1 MEEESN
7 KDSSLSQLNI
17 IQTSSMILTK
27 PPFNPFA
34 PNQNTEQPSNENNQM
49 DQLENN
55 VHLTRP
61 YLNEIQ
67 NEGPKNSNK
76 ENENQIITSKNSGIN
91 IDAELALAQQH
102 SQEIRDNERLA
113 VEYENAIKA
122 EIEKTT
128 PLISEKLDIQ
138 ILLKDYEDNLEY
150 ANSVK
155 IITEK
160 YNYIRKVRRDGN
172 CFYRA
177 FIYRLFEYICMKND
191 NQLYNELLKKIEGVK
206 ELTAKNGYDWIL
218 VEDFY
223 NVFYGEFCSCF
234 NSVNNN
240 GVSVRDYMDDLFKD
254 KDKGNYLIYFIRF
267 CIAAYLKEN
276 RETYEVYAEGNFDN
290 WIVKE
295 VEAIDNEADQIQ
307 IMACVNYFDI
317 GVKIEYLNK
326 NKNEVV
332 TFPEDKKDE
341 DIFIEVLFTPG
352 HYDILYH

>member
-1 MEEESN
+1 MSEEN
-7 KDSSLSQLNI
+7 ANINNIPQVHVIQSSEK
-17 IQTSSMILTK
+17 ILTQA
-27 PPFNPFA
+27 PYNPFGQNSNNTIIPA
-34 PNQNTEQPSNENNQM
+34 QVNQYDNS
-49 DQLENN
+49 
-55 VHLTRP
+55 VHESRP

-67 NEGPKNSNK
+67 NEGPKNDF
-76 ENENQIITSKNSGIN
+76 NENNNDNLINKKSSGIN
-91 IDAELALAQQH
+91 IDDELALAHQY
-102 SQEIRDNERLA
+102 SKEVMENERLA

-122 EIEKTT
+122 EIEQTT
-128 PLISEKLDIQ
+128 PLISDELDIN

-160 YNYIRKVRRDGN
+160 YKYIRKVRRDGN

-177 FIYRLFEYICMKND
+177 FIYRLFEYICMKN
-191 NQLYNELLKKIEGVK
+191 NNKLYNDILKKIEGIK
-206 ELTAKNGYDWIL
+206 ELTAKNGYDWML

-240 GVSVRDYMDDLFKD
+240 GVSVRDYMDNLFKD

-267 CIAAYLKEN
+267 CIAAYLKDN
-276 RETYEVYAEGNFDN
+276 RTLYEVYIEGDFDT
-290 WIVKE
+290 WIRKE

-326 NKNEVV
+326 LKNEVV
-332 TFPEDKKDE
+332 KFPEDKKDE

>member
-1 MEEESN
+1 MSENQNTLQSN
-7 KDSSLSQLNI
+7 TKNHDSIRILN
-17 IQTSSMILTK
+17 QASY
-27 PPFNPFA
+27 NPFA
-34 PNQNTEQPSNENNQM
+34 PNQNNINILPNNN
-49 DQLENN
+49 DIYNN
-55 VHLTRP
+55 SIHATRP
-61 YLNEIQ
+61 FSNEIQ
-67 NEGPKNSNK
+67 IQNEDPKATNQENSR
-76 ENENQIITSKNSGIN
+76 IN
-91 IDAELALAQQH
+91 IDEEILLAQKQ
-102 SQEIRDNERLA
+102 SQERMEKERMA
-113 VEYENAIKA
+113 IEYENEIKA

-128 PLISEKLDIQ
+128 PLISEELDIKV
-138 ILLKDYEDNLEY
+138 LLKDYEENLEY

-160 YNYIRKVRRDGN
+160 YKYIRKVRRDGN

-177 FIYRLFEYICMKND
+177 YIYRLFEYICIKN
-191 NQLYNELLKKIEGVK
+191 NHRLYNEMLKKIEGIK
-206 ELTAKNGYDWIL
+206 DLTKKNGYDWIL

-234 NSVNNN
+234 NSFQNN
-240 GVSVRDYMDDLFKD
+240 GVSVRDYMDNLFSD

-267 CIAAYLKEN
+267 CIASYLKEN
-276 RETYEVYAEGNFDN
+276 RMLYEVYIEGDFDT
-290 WIVKE
+290 WIRKE

-326 NKNEVV
+326 LKNEVV
-332 TFPEDKKDE
+332 KFPEDKSDQ

>member
-1 MEEESN
+1 MSENQNTLQSN
-7 KDSSLSQLNI
+7 TKNHDSIRILN
-17 IQTSSMILTK
+17 QA
-27 PPFNPFA
+27 PYNPFA
-34 PNQNTEQPSNENNQM
+34 PNQNNINILPNNNDIYNNSIHANRPFSNEIK
-49 DQLENN
+49 
-55 VHLTRP
+55 
-61 YLNEIQ
+61 IQ
-67 NEGPKNSNK
+67 NEDPKATNQENSR
-76 ENENQIITSKNSGIN
+76 IN
-91 IDAELALAQQH
+91 IDEEILLAQKQ
-102 SQEIRDNERLA
+102 SQERMEKERMA
-113 VEYENAIKA
+113 IEYENEIKA

-128 PLISEKLDIQ
+128 PLISEELDIKV
-138 ILLKDYEDNLEY
+138 LLKDYEENLEY

-160 YNYIRKVRRDGN
+160 YKYIRKVRRDGN

-177 FIYRLFEYICMKND
+177 YIYRLFEYICIKN
-191 NQLYNELLKKIEGVK
+191 NHRLYNEMLKKIEGIK
-206 ELTAKNGYDWIL
+206 DLTKKNGYDWIL

-234 NSVNNN
+234 NSFRNN
-240 GVSVRDYMDDLFKD
+240 GVSVRDYMDNLFSD

-267 CIAAYLKEN
+267 CIASYLKEN
-276 RETYEVYAEGNFDN
+276 RMLYEVYIEGDFDT
-290 WIVKE
+290 WIRKE

-326 NKNEVV
+326 LKNEVV
-332 TFPEDKKDE
+332 KFPEDKSDQ

>member
-1 MEEESN
+1 MSEENGKSN
-7 KDSSLSQLNI
+7 NISQINEI
-17 IQTSSMILTK
+17 NHISTKILTQA
-27 PPFNPFA
+27 PYNPFA
-34 PNQNTEQPSNENNQM
+34 PNQNKIITTTDNNN
-49 DQLENN
+49 LYNN
-55 VHLTRP
+55 SIHATRP
-61 YLNEIQ
+61 FLNEIQ
-67 NEGPKNSNK
+67 NEGPKTTDT
-76 ENENQIITSKNSGIN
+76 ENNNIKKDSGIN
-91 IDAELALAQQH
+91 IDEEIALAQKQ
-102 SQEIRDNERLA
+102 SKEIMEKERMA
-113 VEYENAIKA
+113 VEYENALKA
-122 EIEKTT
+122 EIEQTT
-128 PLISEKLDIQ
+128 PLISELLDIK
-138 ILLKDYEDNLEY
+138 ILLKDYEENLEY

-160 YNYIRKVRRDGN
+160 YKYIRKVRRDGN

-177 FIYRLFEYICMKND
+177 YIYRLFEYICMKN
-191 NQLYNELLKKIEGVK
+191 NNSLYNDMLKKIEGIK
-206 ELTAKNGYDWIL
+206 ELTAKNGYEWLL

-240 GVSVRDYMDDLFKD
+240 GVSVRDYMDNLFSD

-276 RETYEVYAEGNFDN
+276 RMLYEVYIEGDFET
-290 WIVKE
+290 WIRKE

-307 IMACVNYFDI
+307 IMACVNYFDV

-326 NKNEVV
+326 LKNEVV
-332 TFPEDKKDE
+332 KFPEDKKDE

>member
-1 MEEESN
+1 MSEENGKSN
-7 KDSSLSQLNI
+7 NISQINEI
-17 IQTSSMILTK
+17 NHISTKILTQA
-27 PPFNPFA
+27 PYNPFA
-34 PNQNTEQPSNENNQM
+34 PNQNKIITTTDNNN
-49 DQLENN
+49 LYNN
-55 VHLTRP
+55 SIHASRP
-61 YLNEIQ
+61 FLNEIQ
-67 NEGPKNSNK
+67 NEGPKTTDTETNNIK
-76 ENENQIITSKNSGIN
+76 KDSGIN
-91 IDAELALAQQH
+91 IDEEIALAQKQ
-102 SQEIRDNERLA
+102 SKEIMEKERMA
-113 VEYENAIKA
+113 VEYENALKA
-122 EIEKTT
+122 EIEQTT
-128 PLISEKLDIQ
+128 PLISELLDIK
-138 ILLKDYEDNLEY
+138 ILLKDYEENLEY

-160 YNYIRKVRRDGN
+160 YKYIRKVSRDGN

-177 FIYRLFEYICMKND
+177 YIYRLFEYICMKN
-191 NQLYNELLKKIEGVK
+191 NNSLYNDMLKKIEGIK
-206 ELTAKNGYDWIL
+206 ELTAKNGYEWLL

-240 GVSVRDYMDDLFKD
+240 GVSVRDYMDNLFSD

-276 RETYEVYAEGNFDN
+276 RMLYEVYIEGDFDT

-326 NKNEVV
+326 FKNEVV
-332 TFPEDKKDE
+332 KFPEDKKDE

>member
-1 MEEESN
+1 MSENQNTLQSN
-7 KDSSLSQLNI
+7 TINHDSIRILN
-17 IQTSSMILTK
+17 QAAY
-27 PPFNPFA
+27 NPFA
-34 PNQNTEQPSNENNQM
+34 PNQNNINILPNNN
-49 DQLENN
+49 DIYNN
-55 VHLTRP
+55 SIHATRP
-61 YLNEIQ
+61 FSNEIQ
-67 NEGPKNSNK
+67 IKNEEPKTTNK
-76 ENENQIITSKNSGIN
+76 ESSGIN
-91 IDAELALAQQH
+91 IDEEILLAQKQ
-102 SQEIRDNERLA
+102 SQEIMEKERMA
-113 VEYENAIKA
+113 IEYENEIKA

-128 PLISEKLDIQ
+128 PLISEELDIKV
-138 ILLKDYEDNLEY
+138 LLKDYEENLEY

-160 YNYIRKVRRDGN
+160 YKYIRKVRRDGN

-177 FIYRLFEYICMKND
+177 YIYRLFEYICIKN
-191 NQLYNELLKKIEGVK
+191 NHRLYNEMLKKIEGIK
-206 ELTAKNGYDWIL
+206 DLTKKNGYDWIL

-234 NSVNNN
+234 NSFQNN
-240 GVSVRDYMDDLFKD
+240 GVSVRDYMDNLFSD

-267 CIAAYLKEN
+267 CIASYLKEN
-276 RETYEVYAEGNFDN
+276 RMLYEVYIEGDFDT
-290 WIVKE
+290 WIRKE

-326 NKNEVV
+326 LKNEVV
-332 TFPEDKKDE
+332 KFPEDKSDQ

>member
-1 MEEESN
+1 MFEENNKNNNIPQSN
-7 KDSSLSQLNI
+7 EINHNS
-17 IQTSSMILTK
+17 TRILTTG
-27 PPFNPFA
+27 PYNPFA
-34 PNQNTEQPSNENNQM
+34 PNQNNINTSSNNNN
-49 DQLENN
+49 LYNN
-55 VHLTRP
+55 SIHASRP
-61 YLNEIQ
+61 FLNEIQ
-67 NEGPKNSNK
+67 NEGPKTTETENNINK
-76 ENENQIITSKNSGIN
+76 KDSGIN
-91 IDAELALAQQH
+91 IDEEIALAQKQ
-102 SQEIRDNERLA
+102 SKEIMEKERMA

-122 EIEKTT
+122 EIEQTT
-128 PLISEKLDIQ
+128 PLISELLDIK
-138 ILLKDYEDNLEY
+138 ILLKDYEENLEY

-160 YNYIRKVRRDGN
+160 YKYIRKVRRDGN

-177 FIYRLFEYICMKND
+177 YIYRLFEYICMKNN
-191 NQLYNELLKKIEGVK
+191 NQLYNDMLKKIEGIK
-206 ELTAKNGYDWIL
+206 DLTAKNGYDWIL

-234 NSVNNN
+234 NSVNNT
-240 GVSVRDYMDDLFKD
+240 GVSVRDYMDNLFND

-276 RETYEVYAEGNFDN
+276 RTLYEVYIEGDFET
-290 WIVKE
+290 WIRKE

-326 NKNEVV
+326 LKNEVV
-332 TFPEDKKDE
+332 KFPEDKKDE

>member
-1 MEEESN
+1 MSEENGKSN
-7 KDSSLSQLNI
+7 NISQINEI
-17 IQTSSMILTK
+17 NHISTKILTQA
-27 PPFNPFA
+27 PYNPFA
-34 PNQNTEQPSNENNQM
+34 PNQNKIITTTDNNN
-49 DQLENN
+49 LYNN
-55 VHLTRP
+55 SIHATRP
-61 YLNEIQ
+61 FLNEIQ
-67 NEGPKNSNK
+67 NEGPKTTDTETNNIK
-76 ENENQIITSKNSGIN
+76 KDSGIN
-91 IDAELALAQQH
+91 IDEEIALAQKQ
-102 SQEIRDNERLA
+102 SKEIMEKERMA
-113 VEYENAIKA
+113 VEYENALKA
-122 EIEKTT
+122 EIEQTT
-128 PLISEKLDIQ
+128 PLISELLDIK
-138 ILLKDYEDNLEY
+138 ILLKDYEENLEY

-160 YNYIRKVRRDGN
+160 YKYIRKVRRDGN

-177 FIYRLFEYICMKND
+177 YIYRLFEYICMKN
-191 NQLYNELLKKIEGVK
+191 NNSLYNDMLKKIEGIK
-206 ELTAKNGYDWIL
+206 ELTAKNGYEWLL

-240 GVSVRDYMDDLFKD
+240 GVSVRDYMDNLFSD

-276 RETYEVYAEGNFDN
+276 RMLYEVYIEGDFET
-290 WIVKE
+290 WIRKE

-307 IMACVNYFDI
+307 IMACVNYFDV

-326 NKNEVV
+326 LKNEVV
-332 TFPEDKKDE
+332 KFPEDKKDE

>member
-1 MEEESN
+1 MSEENGKSN
-7 KDSSLSQLNI
+7 NISQINEI
-17 IQTSSMILTK
+17 NHISTKILTQT
-27 PPFNPFA
+27 PYNPFA
-34 PNQNTEQPSNENNQM
+34 PNQNKIITTTDNNN
-49 DQLENN
+49 LYNN
-55 VHLTRP
+55 SIHATRP
-61 YLNEIQ
+61 FLNEIQ
-67 NEGPKNSNK
+67 NEGPKTTDTETNNIK
-76 ENENQIITSKNSGIN
+76 KDSGIN
-91 IDAELALAQQH
+91 IDEEIALAQKQ
-102 SQEIRDNERLA
+102 SKEIMEKERMA
-113 VEYENAIKA
+113 VEYENALKA
-122 EIEKTT
+122 EIEQTT
-128 PLISEKLDIQ
+128 PLISELLDIK
-138 ILLKDYEDNLEY
+138 ILLKDYEENLEY

-160 YNYIRKVRRDGN
+160 YKYIRKVRRDGN

-177 FIYRLFEYICMKND
+177 YIYRLFEYICMKN
-191 NQLYNELLKKIEGVK
+191 NNSLYNDMLKKIEGIK
-206 ELTAKNGYDWIL
+206 ELTAKNGYEWLL

-240 GVSVRDYMDDLFKD
+240 GVSVRDYMDNLFSD

-276 RETYEVYAEGNFDN
+276 RMLYEVYIEGDFET
-290 WIVKE
+290 WIRKE

-307 IMACVNYFDI
+307 IMACVNYFDV

-326 NKNEVV
+326 LKNEVV
-332 TFPEDKKDE
+332 KFPEDKKDE

>member
-1 MEEESN
+1 MQGEN
-7 KDSSLSQLNI
+7 QNQNNI
-17 IQTSSMILTK
+17 FQTSTQILTHT
-27 PPFNPFA
+27 PYNPFA
-34 PNQNTEQPSNENNQM
+34 PNENIENSSK
-49 DQLENN
+49 DSTTKIINN
-55 VHLTRP
+55 VHLERP

-67 NEGPKNSNK
+67 NEGPKNTNQ
-76 ENENQIITSKNSGIN
+76 ENNDYTQFNTNNECRIN
-91 IDAELALAQQH
+91 IDEEIALAQKQ
-102 SQEIRDNERLA
+102 SKERMENERMA

-122 EIEKTT
+122 EIEQTT
-128 PLISEKLDIQ
+128 PLISEQLDIKV
-138 ILLKDYEDNLEY
+138 LLKDYEDNAEY

-155 IITEK
+155 VITEK
-160 YNYIRKVRRDGN
+160 YKYIRKVRRDGN

-177 FIYRLFEYICMKND
+177 FIYRLFEYICMKN
-191 NQLYNELLKKIEGVK
+191 NSQLYNDLLKKIEGVK
-206 ELTAKNGYDWIL
+206 ELTSKNGYDWML

-223 NVFYGEFCSCF
+223 NVFYGEFCTCF
-234 NSVNNN
+234 NALNNN
-240 GVSVRDYMDDLFKD
+240 GISVRDYMDKLFQD

-267 CIAAYLKEN
+267 CIAAYLKQN
-276 RETYEVYAEGNFDN
+276 RELYEVYIEGDFNT

-326 NKNEVV
+326 YKNEVV
-332 TFPEDKKDE
+332 KFPEDKKDE

>member
-1 MEEESN
+1 MQEENEKTNSISN
-7 KDSSLSQLNI
+7 GNI
-17 IQTSSMILTK
+17 IETSTKILTQK
-27 PPFNPFA
+27 PYNPFA
-34 PNQNTEQPSNENNQM
+34 QNKSIENTTPEINQ
-49 DQLENN
+49 ENN
-55 VHLTRP
+55 VHLVRP

-67 NEGPKNSNK
+67 NEEAKNT
-76 ENENQIITSKNSGIN
+76 NENNNVIIEKQSSGIN
-91 IDAELALAQQH
+91 IDDEIMLAQKQ
-102 SQEIRDNERLA
+102 SQEIMEKERLA
-113 VEYENAIKA
+113 VEYENQIKA
-122 EIEKTT
+122 EIEQTT
-128 PLISEKLDIQ
+128 PLISEQLDIN
-138 ILLKDYEDNLEY
+138 ILMKDYEDNFEY

-160 YNYIRKVRRDGN
+160 YKYIRKVRRDGN

-177 FIYRLFEYICMKND
+177 FVYRIFEYTCMRND
-191 NQLYNELLKKIEGVK
+191 NQLYNEILKKIEGVK
-206 ELTAKNGYDWIL
+206 ELTTKNGYDWIL

-234 NSVNNN
+234 NSVNDN
-240 GVSVRDYMDDLFKD
+240 GVSVRDYMDNLFKD
-254 KDKGNYLIYFIRF
+254 KEKGNYLIYFIRF
-267 CIAAYLKEN
+267 CIASYLKEN
-276 RETYEVYAEGNFDN
+276 RMLYEVYIEGNFDT

-326 NKNEVV
+326 HKNEVV
-332 TFPEDKKDE
+332 KFPEDKKDE